1 MLGMFYAWMRLCCTG
16 SRHPVLPVVSQ
27 NQKSQHHFKQTVICG
42 FLKQRNLKKNL
53 EELLLSIRTIYSF
66 GNVSAVKEG
75 CPGGSGSNGSLAV
88 HASPLSA
95 SPWHAFGAG
104 ACEVGWLV
112 SSAGW
117 MKSCSACAAA
127 HQGGTFVLWN
137 CMHGLNAVGCQ
148 CKSRESVWVISP
160 EQELWW
166 RAPEARRGQSCAEW
180 VCSEQ
185 PLWGELSP
193 RVPWEE

>member
-1 MLGMFYAWMRLCCTG
+1 MLEWDFVARG
-16 SRHPVLPVVSQ
+16 H
-27 NQKSQHHFKQTVICG
+27 VILYFQWFHKTKNHSIILSKLWFVASSNRG
-42 FLKQRNLKKNL
+42 IWKKNL

-160 EQELWW
+160 EQEL
-166 RAPEARRGQSCAEW
+166 
-180 VCSEQ
+180 
-185 PLWGELSP
+185 
-193 RVPWEE
+193 